1 MWMKQGTRFMQGLPE
16 KKKQLK
22 SSKYKVFLNVKC
34 IFHAFQY
41 HPTCHRLLI
50 RFIYYSLIGS
60 SISCANYVSESH
72 VYWQSLTSDDVSL
85 MPNIPSS
92 ENWDMYRSVGVL
104 VHFQLNDISVRKWR
118 DYDALGGTYSARVFR
133 PLMMLQK
140 RLAFELFSKIHPP
153 PLRIK
158 KKPFFASKTI
168 WIVSKISIKRR
179 CDSQFLD
186 SALYIFFNDSQVAL
200 C

>member
-1 MWMKQGTRFMQGLPE
+1 MDSGLSQRDKTIKINRKALFAVNVQLRRINVDETGYKVYARYTRK

-60 SISCANYVSESH
+60 SISCANYVSGSH

-104 VHFQLNDISVRKWR
+104 VHFQLNDISVTKWR
-118 DYDALGGTYSARVFR
+118 DYDALR
-133 PLMMLQK
+133 
-140 RLAFELFSKIHPP
+140 
-153 PLRIK
+153 
-158 KKPFFASKTI
+158 
-168 WIVSKISIKRR
+168 
-179 CDSQFLD
+179 
-186 SALYIFFNDSQVAL
+186 
-200 C
+200 